1 MAQDPP
7 PFQAVESDSEDTAYN
22 SQTFSLDKDGRL
34 DLDLSELNLEKGEE
48 ETHRY
53 MDREED
59 SSDGEESVVS
69 LEPKSFREIY
79 EEVKS
84 QRNLSTPSSGRRVE
98 QPQLEGLAEGVPA
111 GQDEEEEEYRPS
123 RYLDQARPEQPGLYD
138 SMLSL
143 NTVIEVGGSGG
154 ELRTPETSE
163 EEEDNTINDDDV
175 SSSISDSCA
184 SKEHLR
190 SSETPTSLVKNR
202 GNAVSDSHLLRPN
215 WYAVSD
221 KENAGKLYEKKLAAS
236 YEERSVSVL
245 ADRDLNSSLNR
256 YTTPSSIR
264 IEKESEISE
273 LDSQVPVKLFLY
285 LIL

>member
-1 MAQDPP
+1 M
-7 PFQAVESDSEDTAYN
+7 
-22 SQTFSLDKDGRL
+22 
-34 DLDLSELNLEKGEE
+34 
-48 ETHRY
+48 
-53 MDREED
+53 
-59 SSDGEESVVS
+59 
-69 LEPKSFREIY
+69 
-79 EEVKS
+79 
-84 QRNLSTPSSGRRVE
+84 E

-190 SSETPTSLVKNR
+190 SSETPTSLVKNS